1 MLSLRGDWDVYS
13 SLPPFLGD
21 FRPALPSLTTLEF
34 DLVCDVEVYS
44 SFVQCI
50 RLFANAPNLHTLTL
64 RSMSGRPSFPYPKQ
78 RPRLKNLRKLR
89 VVIPAGQS
97 ASIACCFASIDLPV
111 LQQLVV

>member
-34 DLVCDVEVYS
+34 DLVGDVEVYS

-50 RLFANAPNLHTLTL
+50 RLVHRLCSFDFESMRLH
-64 RSMSGRPSFPYPKQ
+64 
-78 RPRLKNLRKLR
+78 
-89 VVIPAGQS
+89 I
-97 ASIACCFASIDLPV
+97 
-111 LQQLVV
+111 LVSL